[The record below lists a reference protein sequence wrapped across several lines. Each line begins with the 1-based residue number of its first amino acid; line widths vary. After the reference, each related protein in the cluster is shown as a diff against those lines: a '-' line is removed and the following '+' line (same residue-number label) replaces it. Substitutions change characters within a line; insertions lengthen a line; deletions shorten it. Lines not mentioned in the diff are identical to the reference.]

1 MFASQGFRRFYVV
14 KHKIFLKKLGI
25 FLKKL
30 GIFLKKL
37 GIFLKKILQIKKFG
51 VSKTKTKTKKLSKA

>member
-1 MFASQGFRRFYVV
+1 MLAPQGFRRFYVV
-14 KHKIFLKKLGI
+14 KHKI

>member
-1 MFASQGFRRFYVV
+1 MLAPQGFQCFYVV

-30 GIFLKKL
+30 GIFLKKIRH
-37 GIFLKKILQIKKFG
+37 IFKKILQIKKFG

>member
-1 MFASQGFRRFYVV
+1 MFASQGFQRFYVV

-25 FLKKL
+25 FLKKYS
-30 GIFLKKL
+30 KL
-37 GIFLKKILQIKKFG
+37 KKFG